1 MNNNNNMWQKYQN
14 IPPQQSGQQGAVPQP
29 QQPVEPNG
37 QHGAVPQQSAE
48 QNGQQG
54 AVPQQLAEQNGQH
67 GAVPQQFAE
76 QNGQHGAVPQ
86 PQQLAEQNGQH
97 GAVPQQSAE
106 QNGQQVEK
114 QNFGVN
120 SDDASSQY
128 GAYKPKY
135 NYAALTKPDKN
146 ATGVIIGIIV
156 FLVVLLLV
164 GIVGFAITSGDDIE
178 KGTQEFF
185 DNLNSDNSSNG
196 QYSDDLS
203 DSDTVDLSRQT
214 RTVNSQGG
222 ENKTITFTDPQGGY
236 SLEENDTVSGGNY
249 YGDNYY
255 YYYNPSDESSIVIS
269 FDYGT
274 AKEGVKFQREYYQ
287 SNNQSCDTYTWNTN
301 FGETTAL
308 SITDTN
314 YNVNETVSFVQLA
327 ESTYA
332 YISLV
337 STDDFDSQRKA
348 AEEIIN
354 SMQVQ

>member
-14 IPPQQSGQQGAVPQP
+14 IPPQPNVQQSAVPQPQQPVEPNVQQSVVPQPQQPVAPNVQQGAVPQQQQPVAPNVQQGAVPQP
-29 QQPVEPNG
+29 QQPVAPN
-37 QHGAVPQQSAE
+37 V
-48 QNGQQG
+48 QQG
-54 AVPQQLAEQNGQH
+54 AVPQQQQPVEPNVQQGEQ
-67 GAVPQQFAE
+67 P
-76 QNGQHGAVPQ
+76 
-86 PQQLAEQNGQH
+86 
-97 GAVPQQSAE
+97 
-106 QNGQQVEK
+106 
-114 QNFGVN
+114 N
-120 SDDASSQY
+120 SVVSDADVSSQY

-146 ATGVIIGIIV
+146 ATGVVIGIIV

-164 GIVGFAITSGDDIE
+164 GIIGFAITSGDDIE
-178 KGTQEFF
+178 KNTQNFF
-185 DNLNSDNSSNG
+185 NNLNSDNLSNG
-196 QYSDDLS
+196 QYGGDLS
-203 DSDTVDLSRQT
+203 DSNTVDLSRHT

-274 AKEGVKFQREYYQ
+274 AKEGVKIQREYYQ
-287 SNNQSCDTYTWNTN
+287 SNNQRYNTYTWDTN
-301 FGETTAL
+301 FGEATAL
-308 SITDTN
+308 SILDTN
-314 YNVNETVSFVQLA
+314 YDVNETISFVQLA

-337 STDDFDSQRKA
+337 STDDFDAQRKA

>member
-29 QQPVEPNG
+29 QQP
-37 QHGAVPQQSAE
+37 AE

-54 AVPQQLAEQNGQH
+54 AVPQ
-67 GAVPQQFAE
+67 PQQ
-76 QNGQHGAVPQ
+76 P
-86 PQQLAEQNGQH
+86 
-97 GAVPQQSAE
+97 AE

-120 SDDASSQY
+120 SDADVSSQY
-128 GAYKPKY
+128 GAYKPRY

-196 QYSDDLS
+196 QYSDNLS
-203 DSDTVDLSRQT
+203 GSGTADGTRQT
-214 RTVNSQGG
+214 RSVSSRGD
-222 ENKTITFTDPQGGY
+222 ENKTITFVDPQGDY
-236 SLEENDTVSGGNY
+236 SLDENDTTASDGNY

-255 YYYNPSDESSIVIS
+255 YYYNPSDGSSVVIS

-301 FGETTAL
+301 FGEATAL
-308 SITDTN
+308 SITDTK

-332 YISLV
+332 YISLA

>member
-29 QQPVEPNG
+29 QQPTKQNG
-37 QHGAVPQQSAE
+37 QQGAVPQPQQPAE

-54 AVPQQLAEQNGQH
+54 AVPQPQQPAEQNGQ
-67 GAVPQQFAE
+67 Q
-76 QNGQHGAVPQ
+76 GAVPQ
-86 PQQLAEQNGQH
+86 PQQPAEPNS
-97 GAVPQQSAE
+97 QQGE
-106 QNGQQVEK
+106 QP
-114 QNFGVN
+114 N
-120 SDDASSQY
+120 SVVSDADVSSQY

-203 DSDTVDLSRQT
+203 DSDTADGTRQT
-214 RTVNSQGG
+214 RSVSSRGD
-222 ENKTITFTDPQGGY
+222 ENKTITFVDPQGDY
-236 SLEENDTVSGGNY
+236 SLDENDTTASDGNY

-255 YYYNPSDESSIVIS
+255 YYYNPSDGSSVVIS

-274 AKEGVKFQREYYQ
+274 AKEGIKFQREYYQ
-287 SNNQSCDTYTWNTN
+287 SNNQRYDTYTWNTN

-332 YISLV
+332 YISLA

>member
-29 QQPVEPNG
+29 QQP
-37 QHGAVPQQSAE
+37 AE

-54 AVPQQLAEQNGQH
+54 AVPQ
-67 GAVPQQFAE
+67 PQQ
-76 QNGQHGAVPQ
+76 P
-86 PQQLAEQNGQH
+86 
-97 GAVPQQSAE
+97 AE

-128 GAYKPKY
+128 GAYKPRY
-135 NYAALTKPDKN
+135 NYAALTKPYKN

-203 DSDTVDLSRQT
+203 DSDTADGNQNCKLSR
-214 RTVNSQGG
+214 R
-222 ENKTITFTDPQGGY
+222 
-236 SLEENDTVSGGNY
+236 
-249 YGDNYY
+249 
-255 YYYNPSDESSIVIS
+255 
-269 FDYGT
+269 
-274 AKEGVKFQREYYQ
+274 
-287 SNNQSCDTYTWNTN
+287 
-301 FGETTAL
+301 
-308 SITDTN
+308 
-314 YNVNETVSFVQLA
+314 
-327 ESTYA
+327 
-332 YISLV
+332 
-337 STDDFDSQRKA
+337 RK
-348 AEEIIN
+348 
-354 SMQVQ
+354 

>member
-29 QQPVEPNG
+29 QQPAEQNGQQGVVPQPQQPAEQNEQQGAVLQPQQPVEP
-37 QHGAVPQQSAE
+37 
-48 QNGQQG
+48 NGQQG
-54 AVPQQLAEQNGQH
+54 AVPQ
-67 GAVPQQFAE
+67 
-76 QNGQHGAVPQ
+76 
-86 PQQLAEQNGQH
+86 PQQLVEPNSQQGEQ
-97 GAVPQQSAE
+97 P
-106 QNGQQVEK
+106 
-114 QNFGVN
+114 N
-120 SDDASSQY
+120 SVVSDADASSQY
-128 GAYKPKY
+128 GAYKPRY

-203 DSDTVDLSRQT
+203 DSDTANGTRQT

-274 AKEGVKFQREYYQ
+274 AREGVKFQREYYQ

-301 FGETTAL
+301 FGEATAL
-308 SITDTN
+308 SITDTK

-348 AEEIIN
+348 AEEIVN

>member
-1 MNNNNNMWQKYQN
+1 MNN
-14 IPPQQSGQQGAVPQP
+14 
-29 QQPVEPNG
+29 
-37 QHGAVPQQSAE
+37 
-48 QNGQQG
+48 
-54 AVPQQLAEQNGQH
+54 
-67 GAVPQQFAE
+67 
-76 QNGQHGAVPQ
+76 
-86 PQQLAEQNGQH
+86 
-97 GAVPQQSAE
+97 
-106 QNGQQVEK
+106 
-114 QNFGVN
+114 
-120 SDDASSQY
+120 DDALSQY
-128 GAYKPKY
+128 GAHKPRY

-178 KGTQEFF
+178 KGTQQFF

-203 DSDTVDLSRQT
+203 DSDTADGTRQT

-301 FGETTAL
+301 FGEATAL

-332 YISLV
+332 YISLA

>member
-14 IPPQQSGQQGAVPQP
+14 IPPQSSGQQGAAPQP
-29 QQPVEPNG
+29 QQPE
-37 QHGAVPQQSAE
+37 
-48 QNGQQG
+48 
-54 AVPQQLAEQNGQH
+54 
-67 GAVPQQFAE
+67 E

-86 PQQLAEQNGQH
+86 PQQPEEQ
-97 GAVPQQSAE
+97 S
-106 QNGQQVEK
+106 GQQGE
-114 QNFGVN
+114 QPN
-120 SDDASSQY
+120 SVVSDADVSSQY

-146 ATGVIIGIIV
+146 ATGVVIGIIV

-164 GIVGFAITSGDDIE
+164 GIIGFAITSGDDIE
-178 KGTQEFF
+178 KSTQNFF
-185 DNLNSDNSSNG
+185 NNLNSDNSSNG

-203 DSDTVDLSRQT
+203 DSNTADGTRQT
-214 RTVNSQGG
+214 RTVSSQGG

-236 SLEENDTVSGGNY
+236 SLEENDTVSGGND

-287 SNNQSCDTYTWNTN
+287 SNNQRYNTYTWDTN

-308 SITDTN
+308 SILDTN
-314 YNVNETVSFVQLA
+314 YDVNETISFVQLA

-337 STDDFDSQRKA
+337 STDDFDFQRKA

>member
-14 IPPQQSGQQGAVPQP
+14 IPPQQSGQQAAVPQPQQPTEQSGQQGAVPQP
-29 QQPVEPNG
+29 QQP
-37 QHGAVPQQSAE
+37 AE

-54 AVPQQLAEQNGQH
+54 AA
-67 GAVPQQFAE
+67 
-76 QNGQHGAVPQ
+76 PQ
-86 PQQLAEQNGQH
+86 P
-97 GAVPQQSAE
+97 AE

-128 GAYKPKY
+128 GAHKPRY

-203 DSDTVDLSRQT
+203 DSDTADGTRQT

-332 YISLV
+332 YISLA

>member
-14 IPPQQSGQQGAVPQP
+14 IPPQQSGQQGAVPQ
-29 QQPVEPNG
+29 QPVEQNG
-37 QHGAVPQQSAE
+37 QQGAVPQPQQPTEQNGQQGAVPQPQQPAE

-54 AVPQQLAEQNGQH
+54 AVPQPQQPAEQNGQQ
-67 GAVPQQFAE
+67 GAVP
-76 QNGQHGAVPQ
+76 H
-86 PQQLAEQNGQH
+86 PQQ
-97 GAVPQQSAE
+97 PAE

-114 QNFGVN
+114 QNSGVN

-203 DSDTVDLSRQT
+203 DSGTADGTRQT
-214 RTVNSQGG
+214 RSVNSQGG

-236 SLEENDTVSGGNY
+236 SLEENDTTASDGNY

-255 YYYNPSDESSIVIS
+255 YYYNPSDGSSVVIS

-332 YISLV
+332 YISLA

>member
-29 QQPVEPNG
+29 QQP
-37 QHGAVPQQSAE
+37 AE

-54 AVPQQLAEQNGQH
+54 AVPQPQQPVEQNGQ
-67 GAVPQQFAE
+67 Q
-76 QNGQHGAVPQ
+76 GAVPQ
-86 PQQLAEQNGQH
+86 PQQLAEQNGQQ
-97 GAVPQQSAE
+97 GAVPQPQQPAE

-128 GAYKPKY
+128 GAYKPGY

-203 DSDTVDLSRQT
+203 DSDTADGTRQT
-214 RTVNSQGG
+214 RSVNSRGG
-222 ENKTITFTDPQGGY
+222 ENKTITFTDPQGGYSLEGY

-255 YYYNPSDESSIVIS
+255 YYYNPSDGSSVVIS

-332 YISLV
+332 YISLA

>member
-14 IPPQQSGQQGAVPQP
+14 IPPQQSGQQGAVPQPQQPAEQNGQQGAVPQP

-48 QNGQQG
+48 QNGQ
-54 AVPQQLAEQNGQH
+54 H
-67 GAVPQQFAE
+67 SAVPQQF
-76 QNGQHGAVPQ
+76 
-86 PQQLAEQNGQH
+86 
-97 GAVPQQSAE
+97 AE

-114 QNFGVN
+114 QNFGIN

-128 GAYKPKY
+128 GAHKPRY

-203 DSDTVDLSRQT
+203 DSDTADGTRQT
-214 RTVNSQGG
+214 RSVSSQGG

-301 FGETTAL
+301 FGEATAL
-308 SITDTN
+308 SIADTK

-332 YISLV
+332 YISLA

>member
-1 MNNNNNMWQKYQN
+1 M
-14 IPPQQSGQQGAVPQP
+14 
-29 QQPVEPNG
+29 
-37 QHGAVPQQSAE
+37 
-48 QNGQQG
+48 
-54 AVPQQLAEQNGQH
+54 
-67 GAVPQQFAE
+67 
-76 QNGQHGAVPQ
+76 
-86 PQQLAEQNGQH
+86 
-97 GAVPQQSAE
+97 
-106 QNGQQVEK
+106 
-114 QNFGVN
+114 
-120 SDDASSQY
+120 
-128 GAYKPKY
+128 
-135 NYAALTKPDKN
+135 
-146 ATGVIIGIIV
+146 
-156 FLVVLLLV
+156 

-203 DSDTVDLSRQT
+203 DSDTADGTRQT

-274 AKEGVKFQREYYQ
+274 AKEGVKFQRQYYQ

-332 YISLV
+332 YISLA